1 MTGCAPDP
9 DRTAHERSEETRGA
23 VEQFL
28 ASSRQP
34 VLIEAGEDPLPVT
47 RETFAINARGGFV
60 VIECWNATRNL
71 VRRVRGIVAAR
82 RGMLEL
88 EIERFGSRTG
98 KLALIDLADP
108 SNRDAG
114 KRGARLKYRE
124 RFRRSLRRQFPNWR
138 IAELSVETDLHHSLS
153 PSYPRALL
161 RKGIAGIAAIGA
173 DENALSPEGAL
184 SFGLIWLD
192 YLRRREAP
200 NPARTRPTGLSI
212 EGLAIFVPVGAEA
225 TTCHRVRHLNPEAAR
240 YWTFVHGPG
249 GDEDLID
256 PGDYTNF
263 DTHLP
268 LCRSPL
274 AESRPELLA
283 WVDRIAGIDGV
294 QKRENMDGSVTL
306 AVRGLEFARAVGD
319 ELRFGID
326 TQHSGRHVAGIE
338 RHIAEIEQLAVGL
351 AAMRHGDA
359 GDRMNPLYLRHPEAW
374 LESQVRDSIEQLDA
388 TLFSTPLYGQ
398 VPHFAAGERS
408 VMDVLAVNRDGVL
421 VVIELKAS
429 QDIHLPLQALDY
441 WMRVKWHLDRGEFQ
455 GRGYFPGI
463 ELRRNA
469 PKLLLVAPAL
479 DFHPSNE
486 TILRFFSKEVQ
497 VERVGVGIEWK
508 RDLRVMFRVPSSPC
522 PNPYFAR

>member
-1 MTGCAPDP
+1 MWLCIFGA
-9 DRTAHERSEETRGA
+9 SE
-23 VEQFL
+23 
-28 ASSRQP
+28 
-34 VLIEAGEDPLPVT
+34 D
-47 RETFAINARGGFV
+47 
-60 VIECWNATRNL
+60 
-71 VRRVRGIVAAR
+71 
-82 RGMLEL
+82 
-88 EIERFGSRTG
+88 
-98 KLALIDLADP
+98 
-108 SNRDAG
+108 
-114 KRGARLKYRE
+114 
-124 RFRRSLRRQFPNWR
+124 
-138 IAELSVETDLHHSLS
+138 
-153 PSYPRALL
+153 
-161 RKGIAGIAAIGA
+161 
-173 DENALSPEGAL
+173 ALSPEGSL

-200 NPARTRPTGLSI
+200 RPKPARSAGLTI

-225 TTCHRVRHLNPEAAR
+225 TTCHRIRHLNPEVAR
-240 YWTFVHGPG
+240 YWTFVQGPG
-249 GDEDLID
+249 GDEDPID

-268 LCRSPL
+268 PYRSPL
-274 AESRPELLA
+274 AESRPELIA
-283 WVDRIAGIDGV
+283 WVDRIAGVDGV

-306 AVRGLEFARAVGD
+306 AVRGLEFARAIGG

-326 TQHSGRHVAGIE
+326 IQHSGRHVAAGE
-338 RHIAEIEQLAVGL
+338 RHIAEIEQLAMGL
-351 AAMRHGDA
+351 AAMRHADV

-374 LESQVRDSIEQLDA
+374 LESQVRDSIERLDA
-388 TLFSTPLYGQ
+388 TLFPIPLYGQ

-408 VMDVLAVNRDGVL
+408 VIDVLSVNRDGVL

-441 WMRVKWHLDRGEFQ
+441 WMRVKWHLDRGEFE

-463 ELRRNA
+463 GLRRDA

-486 TILRFFSKEVQ
+486 TILRFFAKEVQ

-508 RDLRVMFRVPSSPC
+508 RDLRVMFRVPSALC

>member
-1 MTGCAPDP
+1 
-9 DRTAHERSEETRGA
+9 
-23 VEQFL
+23 V
-28 ASSRQP
+28 
-34 VLIEAGEDPLPVT
+34 VT
-47 RETFAINARGGFV
+47 RDTFAIAARGNHV
-60 VIECWNATRNL
+60 VIECWSATRNL
-71 VRRVRGIVAAR
+71 VRRVRGILTAR

-98 KLALIDLADP
+98 KVALIDLADP

-114 KRGARLKYRE
+114 SRGARLKYRE
-124 RFRRSLRRQFPNWR
+124 RFRRSLRRQFPDWR
-138 IAELSVETDLHHSLS
+138 IAELSVEADLHHSLS

-161 RKGIAGIAAIGA
+161 RKGTAGIAAIGA
-173 DENALSPEGAL
+173 DEDALSPEGAL

-200 NPARTRPTGLSI
+200 KSGQTRSTSGLSPALSI
-212 EGLAIFVPVGAEA
+212 AGLAIFVPVGAEA
-225 TTCHRVRHLNPEAAR
+225 TTCHRIRHLNPEAAR

-249 GDEDLID
+249 GDEDPID

-268 LCRSPL
+268 PSRSPL
-274 AESRPELLA
+274 AESRPELVA

-294 QKRENMDGSVTL
+294 QRRENMDGSVTL

-326 TQHSGRHVAGIE
+326 VQNSSRHVAGSE
-338 RHIAEIEQLAVGL
+338 HHIAEIEQLAVGL
-351 AAMRHGDA
+351 AAMRHADA
-359 GDRMNPLYLRHPEAW
+359 GDRMNSLYLRHPEAW
-374 LESQVRDSIEQLDA
+374 LESQVRGSIEQLDA

-408 VMDVLAVNRDGVL
+408 VIDILAVNRDGVL

-429 QDIHLPLQALDY
+429 QDIHLPLRALDY
-441 WMRVKWHLDRGEFQ
+441 WMRVKWHLDRGEFE

-463 ELRRNA
+463 GLRKDA

-486 TILRFFSKEVQ
+486 AILRFFAKEVQ

-508 RDLRVMFRVPSSPC
+508 RDLRVMFRVPSALC

>member
-1 MTGCAPDP
+1 MTGCPPDP
-9 DRTAHERSEETRGA
+9 ERVAAHSRSEETREA
-23 VEQFL
+23 VERFV

-34 VLIEAGEDPLPVT
+34 VLIEAGEDPLAMT
-47 RETFAINARGGFV
+47 RDTFAITTRGSQV
-60 VIECWNATRNL
+60 IIECWSATRNL
-71 VRRVRGIVAAR
+71 VRSVRGVTAAR

-98 KLALIDLADP
+98 KLALLDLADP

-124 RFRRSLRRQFPNWR
+124 RFRRSLSRQFPDWR
-138 IAELSVETDLHHSLS
+138 IVELSAEADLHHSLS

-161 RKGIAGIAAIGA
+161 RKGTAGIAAIGA
-173 DENALSPEGAL
+173 AEDALSPEGAL

-200 NPARTRPTGLSI
+200 STVS
-212 EGLAIFVPVGAEA
+212 GLAIFVPVGAEA
-225 TTCHRVRHLNPEAAR
+225 TTCHRIRHLNPEAAR

-249 GDEDLID
+249 GDEDPID

-263 DTHLP
+263 DTYLP
-268 LCRSPL
+268 PARRAL
-274 AESRPELLA
+274 AESRPELVA
-283 WVDRIAGIDGV
+283 WVDRIAAIDGV
-294 QKRENMDGSVTL
+294 QRRENIDGSVTL
-306 AVRGLEFARAVGD
+306 AVRGLEFARATCQ
-319 ELRFGID
+319 ELVFGID
-326 TQHSGRHVAGIE
+326 IQHAKRHAANGE
-338 RHIAEIEQLAVGL
+338 RHIAEIEQLALGL
-351 AAMRHGDA
+351 AGMRRADGC
-359 GDRMNPLYLRHPEAW
+359 DRMNPLYLRHPEAW
-374 LESQVRDSIEQLDA
+374 LESQVRASIEQLDA
-388 TLFSTPLYGQ
+388 TVFSAPLYGQ

-408 VMDVLAVNRDGVL
+408 VIDVLAVNRDGVL
-421 VVIELKAS
+421 VVLELKAS

-441 WMRVKWHLDRGEFQ
+441 WMRVKWHLDRGEFE

-463 ELRRNA
+463 ELRRDP

-479 DFHPSNE
+479 EFHPSNE
-486 TILRFFSKEVQ
+486 TILRFFAKEVQ

-522 PNPYFAR
+522 PTPYFAR

>member
-1 MTGCAPDP
+1 MA
-9 DRTAHERSEETRGA
+9 
-23 VEQFL
+23 
-28 ASSRQP
+28 
-34 VLIEAGEDPLPVT
+34 VT
-47 RETFAINARGGFV
+47 RETFAITARGGFV

-71 VRRVRGIVAAR
+71 VRRVRGIATAR

-98 KLALIDLADP
+98 KIALIDLADP

-124 RFRRSLRRQFPNWR
+124 QFRRSLRRQFPNWR
-138 IAELSVETDLHHSLS
+138 IAELSVEADLHHSLS

-161 RKGIAGIAAIGA
+161 RKGTAGIAAIGA
-173 DENALSPEGAL
+173 DEEALSPEGAL

-200 NPARTRPTGLSI
+200 RQGQARSTPGLSI

-225 TTCHRVRHLNPEAAR
+225 ITCHRLRHLNPEVAR
-240 YWTFVHGPG
+240 YWTFVQGPG
-249 GDEDLID
+249 GDEDPID

-268 LCRSPL
+268 PYRSAL
-274 AESRPELLA
+274 AESRPELIA
-283 WVDRIAGIDGV
+283 WVDRIAGIDDV

-326 TQHSGRHVAGIE
+326 TQHGGRHVAGGE

-351 AAMRHGDA
+351 AAMRHSDA

-398 VPHFAAGERS
+398 VPQFAGGDRS
-408 VMDVLAVNRDGVL
+408 VIDILAANRDGVL

-441 WMRVKWHLDRGEFQ
+441 WMRVKWHLDRGEFE

-463 ELRRNA
+463 ELRRDA

-486 TILRFFSKEVQ
+486 TILRFFAKEVQ
-497 VERVGVGIEWK
+497 VDRVGVGIEWK